1 MHMTFT
7 RPPFTRGQ
15 VGGAS
20 RKRPID
26 PFIAKS
32 ERQNFERSLN
42 AVKFGTAT
50 NEDVCTLSQLPA
62 FIGTLVKRG
71 VLIEQEHQ
79 EAAIEYEAAL
89 DREKQLSR
97 FGFSGNGLRL
107 IQKMIDDFDE
117 IGKSIWAH
125 EYMKAWNELHANCKQ
140 FVANRSV

>member
-1 MHMTFT
+1 MQMMFD

-26 PFIAKS
+26 QSIAKM
-32 ERQNFERSLN
+32 ERKNFERSLN
-42 AVKFGTAT
+42 AVKFGEAT

-97 FGFSGNGLRL
+97 FGFTGDGLRL
-107 IQKMIDDFDE
+107 VEKMIDDFEE
-117 IGKSIWAH
+117 ISKSIWAH
-125 EYMKAWNELHANCKQ
+125 EYMKTWNELHATCKQ
-140 FVANRSV
+140 FVRNK